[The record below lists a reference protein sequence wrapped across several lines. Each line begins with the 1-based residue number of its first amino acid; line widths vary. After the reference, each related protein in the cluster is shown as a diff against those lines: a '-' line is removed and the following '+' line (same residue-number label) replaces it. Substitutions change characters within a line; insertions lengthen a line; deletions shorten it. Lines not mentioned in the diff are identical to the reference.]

1 MLILYQDLSFLNRP
15 LNKIIMLDTN
25 PSHIKLQPENAIITN
40 KWKGDTKDKELVSF
54 IPFLEYVAS
63 MEFNDTREVLK
74 SFEGTHIPTEFAK
87 REAVAREKFMQ
98 QLAAEKA
105 KGRGGRSM
113 SGIGSLL
120 GMKPHGTGMDGM
132 EQTLSEGFAQGKT
145 FQDQVR
151 ERGQKTYEMIEK
163 DIRENGENLLK
174 EWAAEEKKMNEEAM
188 KGMKNSIT
196 GWFPLAGSGGK
207 APSSPSG
214 SSTSST

>member
-1 MLILYQDLSFLNRP
+1 
-15 LNKIIMLDTN
+15 MLDTN
-25 PSHIKLQPENAIITN
+25 PTHAKLQPENAIITK
-40 KWKGDTKDKELVSF
+40 KWTGDTKDKELVSF

-74 SFEGTHIPTEFAK
+74 SFEGSHVPTEFSK

-98 QLAAEKA
+98 QLATEKA

-113 SGIGSLL
+113 SGLGSLVGL
-120 GMKPHGTGMDGM
+120 RSHGSGMDGM
-132 EQTLSEGFAQGKT
+132 EQSLSEGFAQGKT

-196 GWFPLAGSGGK
+196 GWFPFGANGGRP
-207 APSSPSG
+207 PSSSPG
-214 SSTSST
+214 SSTSSS